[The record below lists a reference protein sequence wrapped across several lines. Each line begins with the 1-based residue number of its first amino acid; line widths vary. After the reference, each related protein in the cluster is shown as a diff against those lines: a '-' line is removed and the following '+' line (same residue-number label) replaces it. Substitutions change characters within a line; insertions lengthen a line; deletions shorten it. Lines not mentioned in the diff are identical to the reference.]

1 MTDDNTEIKSS
12 LKEYLDDNFRR
23 VREDAERAREDT
35 ERARE
40 DIERARE
47 DIERVREDTAR
58 VREENLALHKQ
69 HEKLTNNSF
78 ASVQRTMD
86 ELKSQQQFVLWW
98 FTILIA
104 VVSILIG
111 ILVLYRDSNVNVNF
125 SEREIEI
132 PEIVKAIAEQF
143 EITPKVL
150 PVENNADELG
160 EQQE

>member
-1 MTDDNTEIKSS
+1 MTDDNTEIKLS

-23 VREDAERAREDT
+23 VREYAERAREYA

-40 DIERARE
+40 DIE
-47 DIERVREDTAR
+47 R

-78 ASVQRTMD
+78 ASVQRTME
-86 ELKSQQQFVLWW
+86 ELKSQLQFVLWW
-98 FTILIA
+98 FTVLIA

>member
-23 VREDAERAREDT
+23 AREDNARAREDT
-35 ERARE
+35 ARARE
-40 DIERARE
+40 DTV
-47 DIERVREDTAR
+47 RVWEEIAR

-78 ASVQRTMD
+78 ASVQHTLKD
-86 ELKSQQQFVLWW
+86 LKSQLQFVLWW

-111 ILVLYRDSNVNVNF
+111 ILILYRDSNVNVNF

-132 PEIVKAIAEQF
+132 SEIVKAIADQF

-150 PVENNADELG
+150 PVENNTDDLG

>member
-1 MTDDNTEIKSS
+1 MTDENIEIKSS
-12 LKEYLDDNFRR
+12 LKDYLDDNFRR
-23 VREDAERAREDT
+23 AREDNARARE
-35 ERARE
+35 EIA
-40 DIERARE
+40 
-47 DIERVREDTAR
+47 RVREEIAR

-78 ASVQRTMD
+78 ASVHRTMED
-86 ELKSQQQFVLWW
+86 IKSQLQFVLWW

-111 ILVLYRDSNVNVNF
+111 ILILYRDSNVNVNF

-132 PEIVKAIAEQF
+132 SKIVKAIADQF

-150 PVENNADELG
+150 PAQNNTDDLG

>member
-1 MTDDNTEIKSS
+1 MTDENIEIKSS
-12 LKEYLDDNFRR
+12 LKDYLDDNFRR
-23 VREDAERAREDT
+23 
-35 ERARE
+35 ARE
-40 DIERARE
+40 DIA
-47 DIERVREDTAR
+47 RVREDTARAREEIAR

-78 ASVQRTMD
+78 ASVHRTM
-86 ELKSQQQFVLWW
+86 EALKSQQQFVLWW

-111 ILVLYRDSNVNVNF
+111 ILILYRDSNVNVNF

-132 PEIVKAIAEQF
+132 SEIVKAIADQF

-150 PVENNADELG
+150 PAQNNTDDLG